1 MAIQRKG
8 LQPSTRTVASG
19 VPPDLLALYQRH
31 GATIYRRAF
40 FLLRDADEARDVAQD
55 VFVALVSRQ
64 ERLAASPRETPSLL
78 YEVTTCL
85 AIDRLRRRFRR
96 ARHGPSHLLSP
107 APDPDMEP
115 SHSGNLE
122 RVEAARDLAMLT
134 RGESPRTMTV
144 AILHFVEGRSHTEVG
159 KELSLSPKTVR
170 SLLKRFV
177 NRARKRGTRLDCI
190 SPRGPK

>member
-1 MAIQRKG
+1 MAVQRKG
-8 LQPSTRTVASG
+8 SLLSTRTVARG
-19 VPPDLLALYQRH
+19 VPPDLVTLYQRH

-55 VFVALVSRQ
+55 VFVALASRH
-64 ERLAASPRETPSLL
+64 APRQTPSLL

-96 ARHGPSHLLSP
+96 ARHGPSLSPSP

-115 SHSGNLE
+115 SHSGNLA

-144 AILHFVEGRSHTEVG
+144 AILHFVEGRSLTEVG

-177 NRARKRGTRLDCI
+177 TRARKRGTRLDGN
-190 SPRGPK
+190 SPRGPE